1 VSKCPKKIISLL
13 RCQLLS
19 LQKLH
24 NYHLLLD
31 NKYPIVSHLANY
43 VATAVSLATRYSA
56 VTIISMYYCI
66 HWQSLKNV
74 PNIVILTDAINGQTS
89 HVPVC

>member
-1 VSKCPKKIISLL
+1 MISLL

-19 LQKLH
+19 LQKLRS
-24 NYHLLLD
+24 YHLLD

-43 VATAVSLATRYSA
+43 VATAVSLATQYSA

-74 PNIVILTDAINGQTS
+74 PNIVILTVAINGQTS
-89 HVPVC
+89 HVPVCRGFLC